1 MQIDT
6 PDAKLKTAVIAG
18 AIGITVAAPY
28 LAPYFLPFLAPF
40 LIDVA
45 KAGVTAVGGVA
56 SNALWDLRGSFKPT
70 HENEDLTRL
79 LGKAYSRAIEDVLK
93 QAENNQANEKHKKLI
108 ELVLPSIKEKLDEHL
123 ATNKS
128 ADLFKLFPSEEN
140 LAQLPVNGEK
150 KLPFYQRL
158 FGRKSLPNEP
168 VSEEFL
174 TQHTSE
180 EFILKLSDDG
190 AAAKR
195 LIAEEVEISLRR
207 WFVQLNP
214 ALANEYSFPPSLD
227 KYVFEK
233 IGELIP
239 QKINE
244 IVKEED
250 FSSSWIAFQRSH
262 LQAILRQVNDK
273 QNGLSDEDRELLRPL
288 GEFLD
293 KLSKNNELVEN
304 LANGTSEILK
314 RIGQSEE
321 NVKKC
326 VAEESR
332 KFQSWLEAN
341 LGQIITVTTKNLEV
355 SERTESKVDKQAN
368 KLDEIEE
375 AISKIIVSPFPSE
388 SSPNFVVLPNLK
400 ENIYGREEE
409 IAAITEFL
417 ETEEKH
423 PIIIAPTC
431 FGKTSLIKKFLT
443 ENINED
449 RTASKRH
456 DLFSKIIYLDCRK
469 YDNFAGIAQHFAT
482 LLQTSLEYETGK
494 EEHFLK
500 HTVFPK
506 IKADK
511 VLMIFDNFEAWIENG
526 RYKNNEVAVFL
537 NTFFIV
543 ENRIRAVF
551 ISWHSPDKEIEFDTQ
566 VNQLQIVSDKLLEG
580 LEHNAAIEMVRGEGG
595 KYCGRKSIVDL
606 DSVSE
611 ADLTEFFKDV
621 YYIPQ
626 AIQSM
631 VHFIGRRKITFS
643 QFLTEYQA
651 AYQAEERDETNL
663 EEKRDKR
670 LRPTNAL
677 IKLQISLLSEKA
689 KYLLRHIAF
698 YGIDVPQEILILS
711 EEDLNRPSEENR
723 VELNRLVDDR
733 LVIQTVNRD
742 DDDKRPFI
750 LHNLHP
756 FVRGT
761 VRRDFA
767 LFETEHEEHL
777 ENLADQM
784 WDKIRNTWENK
795 LFYKQLALTECWE
808 KLEDYFISEKGKL
821 ERQVQRGLVDFIKAL
836 ASQEIAETFA
846 VKLSGDQ
853 KRQLQI
859 KSEKLY
865 VDYLKKNPNDANAYY
880 NLGILH
886 NNEGR
891 IKEAIDN
898 FRKAIELKP
907 NYANAYNNLGNLLK
921 DQGRIKEAE
930 DSYHKSIEL
939 NPKNT
944 DAYYNLGIFLKEK
957 GRKKEAIDNFRKAI
971 ELKPNDADAYNNLGI
986 LLKNEGR
993 NEEAEDCHRKAIELN
1008 PNNAEA
1014 YGNLSLLKAEYKG
1027 EQDKDEIIE
1036 CLRKCVGLNPAYK
1049 EWAKTTFEKFDFLR
1063 DDRRFKEIVG
1073 D

>member
-1 MQIDT
+1 MQIDS
-6 PDAKLKTAVIAG
+6 PDAKMKTAVIAG

-28 LAPYFLPFLAPF
+28 VAPYFLPFLAPF
-40 LIDVA
+40 LTDVA

-79 LGKAYSRAIEDVLK
+79 LGKAYSKAIEDVLK
-93 QAENNQANEKHKKLI
+93 QAENNQVDEKHKKLI
-108 ELVLPSIKEKLDEHL
+108 ELVLPSIKEKIDEHL

-128 ADLFKLFPSEEN
+128 ADLFKLFPIEEN
-140 LAQLPVNGEK
+140 LTQLTVNGEK
-150 KLPFYQRL
+150 KLPFYRRL
-158 FGRKSLPNEP
+158 FGGKSLPNEP
-168 VSEEFL
+168 VSKELL
-174 TQHTSE
+174 TQQISE
-180 EFILKLSDDG
+180 EFILKLSDG
-190 AAAKR
+190 SEAAKR

-214 ALANEYSFPPSLD
+214 ARAKEYSFPPSLD

-244 IVKEED
+244 LVKEED
-250 FSSSWIAFQRSH
+250 FSRSWIAFQRSH
-262 LQAILRQVNDK
+262 LQAILQQVNDK
-273 QNGLSDEDRELLRPL
+273 RNGLSDEDRELLRPL
-288 GEFLD
+288 GDFLD
-293 KLSKNNELVEN
+293 KLSKNNELVGN
-304 LANGTSEILK
+304 LANGTAEILS
-314 RIGQSEE
+314 RVGQSEE
-321 NVKKC
+321 NIKKC

-332 KFQSWLEAN
+332 KLQSWLEAN
-341 LGQIITVTTKNLEV
+341 LGQIISLSTENLKV
-355 SERTESKVDKQAN
+355 GKRTESKVDK
-368 KLDEIEE
+368 LVETTDEIQE

-388 SSPNFVVLPNLK
+388 SSPNFVALPNLK

-431 FGKTSLIKKFLT
+431 FGKTSLIKKFLA
-443 ENINED
+443 ENLNED
-449 RTASKRH
+449 RAAPKRP
-456 DLFSKIIYLDCRK
+456 DLFNKIIYLDCRK

-494 EEHFLK
+494 EEDFLK
-500 HTVFPK
+500 HQVFPK

-526 RYKNNEVAVFL
+526 SYKNREIGVFL

-543 ENRIRAVF
+543 ESRMRALF
-551 ISWHSPDKEIEFDTQ
+551 ISWHLPGEEIEFGINVDL
-566 VNQLQIVSDKLLEG
+566 LQFVTDKLLVG
-580 LEHNAAIEMVRGEGG
+580 LEHNAAIELVRGEGG
-595 KYCGRKSIVDL
+595 KYCGRNSIVDL

-611 ADLTEFFKDV
+611 ADLTGFFEDV
-621 YYIPQ
+621 FYIPQ

-651 AYQAEERDETNL
+651 AYQAEERDEKNL
-663 EEKRDKR
+663 PEKRDKR

-711 EEDLNRPSEENR
+711 ADDLNRLSEESR
-723 VELNRLVDDR
+723 AELNRLVDDR

-742 DDDKRPFI
+742 DDDKKPFI

-767 LFETEHEEHL
+767 LFETGHEKHL

-784 WDKIRNTWENK
+784 DNKVRNAWENK
-795 LFYKQLALTECWE
+795 LYYKQLALTECWE
-808 KLEDYFISEKGKL
+808 KLEDYFISENGKF
-821 ERQVQRGLVDFIKAL
+821 ERQGQRDFVDFYKAL

-846 VKLSGDQ
+846 VKLSGEQ
-853 KRQLQI
+853 RRQLQI

-865 VDYLKKNPNDANAYY
+865 VDYIKKNPNAAEPYC
-880 NLGILH
+880 
-886 NNEGR
+886 
-891 IKEAIDN
+891 
-898 FRKAIELKP
+898 
-907 NYANAYNNLGNLLK
+907 NLGNLLK
-921 DQGRIKEAE
+921 SEGRIE
-930 DSYHKSIEL
+930 
-939 NPKNT
+939 
-944 DAYYNLGIFLKEK
+944 
-957 GRKKEAIDNFRKAI
+957 
-971 ELKPNDADAYNNLGI
+971 
-986 LLKNEGR
+986 
-993 NEEAEDCHRKAIELN
+993 
-1008 PNNAEA
+1008 
-1014 YGNLSLLKAEYKG
+1014 
-1027 EQDKDEIIE
+1027 
-1036 CLRKCVGLNPAYK
+1036 
-1049 EWAKTTFEKFDFLR
+1049 
-1063 DDRRFKEIVG
+1063 
-1073 D
+1073 

>member
-1 MQIDT
+1 MQIDS
-6 PDAKLKTAVIAG
+6 PDAKMKTAVIAG
-18 AIGITVAAPY
+18 AIGITAAAPY

-93 QAENNQANEKHKKLI
+93 QAKNNQANEKHKKLI
-108 ELVLPSIKEKLDEHL
+108 ELVLPSIKEKVDEHL

-158 FGRKSLPNEP
+158 LGRKSLPNEP

-174 TQHTSE
+174 AQHTSE
-180 EFILKLSDDG
+180 EFILKLSDDN

-288 GEFLD
+288 GKLLD

-304 LANGTSEILK
+304 LAKGTAEILS
-314 RIGQSEE
+314 RVGQSEE
-321 NVKKC
+321 NIKKC

-332 KFQSWLEAN
+332 KLQSWLEAN
-341 LGQIITVTTKNLEV
+341 LGQIITLSTENLKV
-355 SERTESKVDKQAN
+355 GKRTESKVDK
-368 KLDEIEE
+368 LVETTDEIQE

-388 SSPNFVVLPNLK
+388 SSPNFVALPNLK

-443 ENINED
+443 ENLNED
-449 RTASKRH
+449 RAASKRP

-506 IKADK
+506 IKANK

-526 RYKNNEVAVFL
+526 RYKNNEIAVFL
-537 NTFFIV
+537 NTFFIA
-543 ENRIRAVF
+543 ESRIRAVF
-551 ISWHSPDKEIEFDTQ
+551 IS
-566 VNQLQIVSDKLLEG
+566 
-580 LEHNAAIEMVRGEGG
+580 
-595 KYCGRKSIVDL
+595 
-606 DSVSE
+606 
-611 ADLTEFFKDV
+611 
-621 YYIPQ
+621 
-626 AIQSM
+626 
-631 VHFIGRRKITFS
+631 
-643 QFLTEYQA
+643 
-651 AYQAEERDETNL
+651 
-663 EEKRDKR
+663 
-670 LRPTNAL
+670 
-677 IKLQISLLSEKA
+677 
-689 KYLLRHIAF
+689 
-698 YGIDVPQEILILS
+698 
-711 EEDLNRPSEENR
+711 
-723 VELNRLVDDR
+723 
-733 LVIQTVNRD
+733 
-742 DDDKRPFI
+742 
-750 LHNLHP
+750 
-756 FVRGT
+756 
-761 VRRDFA
+761 
-767 LFETEHEEHL
+767 
-777 ENLADQM
+777 
-784 WDKIRNTWENK
+784 
-795 LFYKQLALTECWE
+795 
-808 KLEDYFISEKGKL
+808 
-821 ERQVQRGLVDFIKAL
+821 
-836 ASQEIAETFA
+836 
-846 VKLSGDQ
+846 
-853 KRQLQI
+853 
-859 KSEKLY
+859 
-865 VDYLKKNPNDANAYY
+865 
-880 NLGILH
+880 
-886 NNEGR
+886 
-891 IKEAIDN
+891 
-898 FRKAIELKP
+898 
-907 NYANAYNNLGNLLK
+907 
-921 DQGRIKEAE
+921 
-930 DSYHKSIEL
+930 
-939 NPKNT
+939 
-944 DAYYNLGIFLKEK
+944 
-957 GRKKEAIDNFRKAI
+957 
-971 ELKPNDADAYNNLGI
+971 
-986 LLKNEGR
+986 
-993 NEEAEDCHRKAIELN
+993 
-1008 PNNAEA
+1008 
-1014 YGNLSLLKAEYKG
+1014 
-1027 EQDKDEIIE
+1027 
-1036 CLRKCVGLNPAYK
+1036 
-1049 EWAKTTFEKFDFLR
+1049 
-1063 DDRRFKEIVG
+1063 
-1073 D
+1073 